1 MLNILLFEF
10 SVSTKVLFFASFPFD
25 CAIKTRANFV
35 TAAKEQCHV
44 VRMSLFKNWH
54 LGFSATAHDI
64 DAQPS
69 RQSILRSFRAQTRV
83 AMVTIELRCGGW
95 QVAARRIT
103 VTSIWQASSDPF
115 SAACHRGNR
124 ASHFELSPD
133 DAMKS

>member
-1 MLNILLFEF
+1 MQNFHF
-10 SVSTKVLFFASFPFD
+10 SSSSFQQRCCFFASFPFD

-83 AMVTIELRCGGW
+83 AMVTIEMRWRLASSGSAHYGDKYLAGGPELRPFLGCLSPW
-95 QVAARRIT
+95 QPSFSLRT
-103 VTSIWQASSDPF
+103 VT
-115 SAACHRGNR
+115 
-124 ASHFELSPD
+124 
-133 DAMKS
+133 